1 MHPIVKEDLEFIIKA
16 KITWEDL
23 EGKNILITGAN
34 GFLPAYMIETIL
46 FLNDHRFKNKAKIFA
61 LARNK
66 ERVLSR
72 FSGYSKRKD
81 ITFIIQDVCMPLK
94 ISKRMDFIIHAASQA
109 SPKFYGIDPVGTIL
123 ANTIGTANLL
133 ALAAKHKSQGFMFFS
148 SGEVYG
154 EVSSDQIPTK
164 EDTYGVVDP
173 MSIRSCYAEGKRAG
187 ENMCISWSQQYRVP
201 VEIVRPFHTYGPGMR
216 LDDGRVF
223 ADFVSNVVRGQDI
236 IMKGDG
242 SAVRA
247 FCYLADAIA
256 GFFTVLLKGSPAQA
270 YNVGNDEGKICI
282 SELAKLLVDMFPGK
296 HLKIIRKKNGFAPG
310 YLKSKIL
317 VNVPDTSKIRQLGW
331 RPFYSL
337 KEGFS
342 RTVRSFE
349 SE

>member
-1 MHPIVKEDLEFIIKA
+1 MHSIVKEDLEFITA
-16 KITWEDL
+16 SKIAWEDL

-72 FSGYSKRKD
+72 FFVYGRRKD
-81 ITFIIQDVCMPLK
+81 LVFIIQDVCAPLK
-94 ISKRMDFIIHAASQA
+94 ISKKMDFIIHAASSA
-109 SPKFYGIDPVGTIL
+109 SPKFYGIDPVGIIS

-133 ALAAKHKSQGFMFFS
+133 TLAVKHKCQGFLFFS

-154 EVSSDQIPTK
+154 ELGSDQGLIK
-164 EDTYGVVDP
+164 EDAYGVVDP
-173 MSIRSCYAEGKRAG
+173 MLVRSCYAEGKRAA
-187 ENMCISWSQQYRVP
+187 EAMCVAWSHQYKIP
-201 VEIVRPFHTYGPGMR
+201 VKIIRPFHTYGPGMR

-223 ADFVSNVVRGQDI
+223 ADFVSDIVRGQDI
-236 IMKGDG
+236 VMKSDG

-256 GFFTVLLKGSPAQA
+256 GFFTVLLKGESAQA
-270 YNVGNDEGKICI
+270 YNVGNDEGKASIAQ
-282 SELAKLLVDMFPGK
+282 LAKILVDIFPEK
-296 HLKIIRKKNGFAPG
+296 HLKIIRKENEYTPG
-310 YLKSKIL
+310 YIKSRIP
-317 VNVPDTSKIRQLGW
+317 VSVPDTAKIRQLGW
-331 RPFYSL
+331 KPFYSI

-342 RTVRSFE
+342 RTVRSFQNE
-349 SE
+349 